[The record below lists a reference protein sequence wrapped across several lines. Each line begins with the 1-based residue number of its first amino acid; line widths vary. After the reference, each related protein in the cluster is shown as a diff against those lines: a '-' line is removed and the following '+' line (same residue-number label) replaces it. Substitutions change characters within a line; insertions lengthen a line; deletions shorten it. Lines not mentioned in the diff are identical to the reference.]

1 MISQDLSTEEHG
13 GENTSASFGISL
25 EVTFPL
31 PCFSCGSEQ
40 PQDEGCEHSD
50 EKERYQSFGIF
61 RLSVAQGEPPAVTVE
76 VTKGLFDFHTAGVR
90 TLDERSRTAV
100 VWE

>member
-1 MISQDLSTEEHG
+1 MISQELSTEEHG

-25 EVTFPL
+25 EVTFPFL
-31 PCFSCGSEQ
+31 CFSCESEQ

-50 EKERYQSFGIF
+50 EKERFESFWVF
-61 RLSVAQGEPPAVTVE
+61 RLSVAQGEPPAVTFE
-76 VTKGLFDFHTAGVR
+76 VTKGLFDFHTACVR
-90 TLDERSRTAV
+90 TLDERSRTTV